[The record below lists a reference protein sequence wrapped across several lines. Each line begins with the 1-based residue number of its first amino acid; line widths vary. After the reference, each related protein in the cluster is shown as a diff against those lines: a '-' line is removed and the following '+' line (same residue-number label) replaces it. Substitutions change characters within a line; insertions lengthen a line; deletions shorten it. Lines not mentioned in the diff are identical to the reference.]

1 MASSEAT
8 RKSTISLSILHLEH
22 VCSCAATFCYLSI
35 RRLITGAL
43 FLSGI
48 LTSRKMVAGKRK
60 APVAKSSPAII
71 QYLAAVDKIKS
82 SAITDNAHS
91 LLQDVTH
98 TKDSKFFDSLVFGDS
113 GEMMESTLD
122 EIAEDKI
129 AFELNTLY
137 EEYTFATAKD
147 ASLTDDLR
155 RDMTHQHSENSLVY
169 GEIEFKSFQKLLQC
183 LPPPVSRGEGIFY
196 DIGSGSGRAVFTAR
210 FTGDFDRCVGIE
222 LLPNLHQLAA
232 SVNSLYKIL
241 YRHKLKW
248 QTVEFHCADLMEYDW
263 SDGTVVYA
271 PSLLFDDEMMA
282 YISNKAKDLQ
292 QGAYLISLKKFAAID
307 PTAFEMIQEAVFPM
321 SWGSANVYVYRRC

>member
-1 MASSEAT
+1 
-8 RKSTISLSILHLEH
+8 
-22 VCSCAATFCYLSI
+22 
-35 RRLITGAL
+35 
-43 FLSGI
+43 
-48 LTSRKMVAGKRK
+48 MVAGKRK
-60 APVAKSSPAII
+60 QAPVVKSSPSII
-71 QYLAAVDKIKS
+71 QYLAAVDQIKS
-82 SAITDNAHS
+82 ITITDNVHS
-91 LLQDVTH
+91 LLKDVMH
-98 TKDSKFFDSLVFGDS
+98 TKDSKFFDSLVFNES
-113 GEMMESTLD
+113 GEMMENALE

-129 AFELNTLY
+129 TFELNTLY

-155 RDMTHQHSENSLVY
+155 RGKTHHHSENSLVY
-169 GEIEFKSFQKLLQC
+169 GEIEFESFQKLLKC
-183 LPPPVSRGEGIFY
+183 LPPPVSHGEGIFY
-196 DIGSGSGRAVFTAR
+196 DLGSGSGRAVFTAR

-222 LLPNLHQLAA
+222 LLPNLHDLAA

-248 QTVEFHCADLMEYDW
+248 QTVDFYCEDLMEYDW

-282 YISNKAKDLQ
+282 HISTKAKDLQ
-292 QGAYLISLKKFAAID
+292 QGAYLISLKKFTAID

>member
-1 MASSEAT
+1 
-8 RKSTISLSILHLEH
+8 
-22 VCSCAATFCYLSI
+22 
-35 RRLITGAL
+35 
-43 FLSGI
+43 
-48 LTSRKMVAGKRK
+48 MVAGKRK
-60 APVAKSSPAII
+60 TPVVKSSPAII
-71 QYLAAVDKIKS
+71 QYLAAIDPIKS
-82 SAITDNAHS
+82 STTTRTDNVNS
-91 LLQDVTH
+91 LLKDVVD
-98 TKDSKFFDSLVFGDS
+98 TKGSKFFDSLVFDEN
-113 GEMMESTLD
+113 GEMTESALS
-122 EIAEDKI
+122 EITEDKI

-147 ASLTDDLR
+147 ASLTDDIR
-155 RDMTHQHSENSLVY
+155 RDKTQQQHSENSLVY
-169 GEIEFKSFQKLLQC
+169 GEIEFESFQKLLQC
-183 LPPPVSRGEGIFY
+183 LPPPVSHGEGIFY

-271 PSLLFDDEMMA
+271 PSLLFDDDMMA
-282 YISNKAKDLQ
+282 CISTKAQDLQ
-292 QGAYLISLKKFAAID
+292 QGAYLISLKKFASID
-307 PTAFEMIQEAVFPM
+307 PTAFEMIKEAVFPM